1 MTSPPARAHDVLT
14 AVLAAA
20 IVPDPAG
27 RRRRTTGFAQY
38 VPHQQR
44 ADAVMRR
51 LAPALSVASMG
62 SGLLAASAL
71 ARRDPA
77 AAAWRAVSVAAVA
90 GAVVLTVRVH
100 VPFNRQLRT
109 WTPDAEVPGW
119 REGRDRWERAHHVRR
134 GLVVLAGACTLAARR
149 RP

>member
-14 AVLAAA
+14 AVLVAA

-27 RRRRTTGFAQY
+27 RHRRTADFAQY

-62 SGLLAASAL
+62 SGLLAVGAL

-90 GAVVLTVRVH
+90 GAIALTVRVH

-109 WTPDAEVPGW
+109 WAPQQEVPGW
-119 REGRDRWERAHHVRR
+119 REGRARWERAHHARR
-134 GLVVLAGACTLAARR
+134 GLVVLAGAAALAARR
-149 RP
+149 